1 MAYCRKCGSVID
13 DGAVICPHCGV
24 EQRTRAVVNDDGSI
38 LWGILGFLIPLVGL
52 ILWIVWYDSKP
63 KSSKMAGMGA
73 LIAVLLAVVI
83 WVLLIVFAAV
93 FASTQ

>member
-1 MAYCRKCGSVID
+1 AAHPAQPVYIVRSCIAPAHK
-13 DGAVICPHCGV
+13 AVKVLCVLRG
-24 EQRTRAVVNDDGSI
+24 
-38 LWGILGFLIPLVGL
+38 GL